1 METYIVRIYERRTRK
16 DREMM
21 GVVELVGRDEKR
33 VFSGP
38 DELWG
43 IIDPAEAVRS
53 APVKGRRKKRKQDK

>member
-1 METYIVRIYERRTRK
+1 METYIVRIYGRKARK

-33 VFSGP
+33 VFSCP

-43 IIDPAEAVRS
+43 IIDPADAMRS
-53 APVKGRRKKRKQDK
+53 APADGGRKRKQNK